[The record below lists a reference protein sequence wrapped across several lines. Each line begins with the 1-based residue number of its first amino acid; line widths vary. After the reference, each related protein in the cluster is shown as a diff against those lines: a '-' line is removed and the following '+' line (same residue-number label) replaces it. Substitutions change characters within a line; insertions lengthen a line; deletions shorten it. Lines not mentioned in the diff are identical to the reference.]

1 MSDVKVLNVSATP
14 VNAQTVTNTCID
26 MQQTVEETMN
36 SINESLNSF
45 SNEIPQDAEVSKAKN
60 FLNNFSNYIKGDSFK
75 NEINETA
82 KKYGIPPKK
91 LAKNFFEKVLGTIG
105 DVLGI
110 AISAVDNAAHMV
122 VNILSTVVH
131 GAVNIIVG
139 VANALASI
147 VTLNK
152 TCIA

>member
-82 KKYGIPPKK
+82 KNMVFH
-91 LAKNFFEKVLGTIG
+91 LKN
-105 DVLGI
+105 
-110 AISAVDNAAHMV
+110 
-122 VNILSTVVH
+122 
-131 GAVNIIVG
+131 
-139 VANALASI
+139 
-147 VTLNK
+147 
-152 TCIA
+152 